1 MSSPQPP
8 HPPQPPYSAQQPNTQ
23 DPNPYGTLPPSAPP
37 RPSLTGRQTRGAI
50 IAGAAGFSLV
60 SSGLGVGLIALA
72 VGVVALVGAA
82 FFGLGAA
89 MEFPIDLPEWVAPVV
104 GGVIVAA
111 VVVALLL
118 VAGGLVVSRWV
129 LGAHGVARPWPVT
142 WAGAGIAM
150 VGALIL
156 GGIASVPTSLVAELS
171 ANGSDVGDGIGAIV
185 GTASIAVG
193 FVVNAAVGAAAWWL
207 MAFAMRPRESPHP
220 ASGSSS

>member
-1 MSSPQPP
+1 MSSPQSPY
-8 HPPQPPYSAQQPNTQ
+8 PPQPDPSAA
-23 DPNPYGTLPPSAPP
+23 LPPAAPP

-60 SSGLGVGLIALA
+60 SSGFGVGLVALI

-89 MEFPIDLPEWVAPVV
+89 MEFPVDVPEWVAPLV

-129 LGAHGVARPWPVT
+129 LGAHGVTRPWPVT
-142 WAGAGIAM
+142 WAGAGIAS
-150 VGALIL
+150 VAALVV
-156 GGIASVPTSLVAELS
+156 GGIASVPTSLVAELG
-171 ANGSDVGDGIGAIV
+171 ANGTDTGDGFGAIV

-193 FVVNAAVGAAAWWL
+193 FLVNAAVGAGAWWL
-207 MAFAMRPRESPHP
+207 MAVALRSRESPHP
-220 ASGSSS
+220 TSGSSS